1 MVELQK
7 IKGQNHFFSTAANQ
21 TLHTGM
27 IIQKIHHT
35 NMNEHV
41 RLRTQRRKRNRFAR
55 TALIWE
61 RFKTIQLKRT
71 IENSP

>member
-27 IIQKIHHT
+27 IIQKIHH
-35 NMNEHV
+35 MNTDEHV
-41 RLRTQRRKRNRFAR
+41 RIRTNNTK
-55 TALIWE
+55 
-61 RFKTIQLKRT
+61 
-71 IENSP
+71 